1 MKILQ
6 AIMFLIFWDILMV
19 EQILL
24 LPQVKRSVKISWK
37 TEKLNFSRSA
47 LFPWKLEFVSNN
59 LWMVV
64 DKFDYAEFDGA
75 VCLYCFGP
83 EVVFFCIFDPKN
95 QSLSFKITLG
105 A

>member
-1 MKILQ
+1 
-6 AIMFLIFWDILMV
+6 
-19 EQILL
+19 
-24 LPQVKRSVKISWK
+24 
-37 TEKLNFSRSA
+37 
-47 LFPWKLEFVSNN
+47 
-59 LWMVV
+59 MVV

-83 EVVFFCIFDPKN
+83 EVVFSCIFDPKN

>member
-1 MKILQ
+1 MI
-6 AIMFLIFWDILMV
+6 

-24 LPQVKRSVKISWK
+24 LSQVKQSMKISWK

-59 LWMVV
+59 LWIVI
-64 DKFDYAEFDGA
+64 DEFDYSEFDDA
-75 VCLYCFGP
+75 VWLYCFGP
-83 EVVFFCIFDPKN
+83 EAVFLRTFDPKN
-95 QSLSFKITLG
+95 QNLLFKITLG